1 MTRNKQIFKI
11 TLSAILAALTII
23 ISFLP
28 IKTLGLEITLTVI
41 PIAVGAIIGGK
52 YVGLILG
59 SVFGVTSFLQCLGY
73 SLFGN
78 TLLNIN
84 PFLTFIVCVPTRM
97 IAGFLTGLI
106 YEILDKK
113 LKSNKGPII
122 AKLIASVVMPI
133 LNTVLF
139 MGTLVL
145 CFYNTPEIQ
154 YYVELL
160 GAFNPIHFII
170 LFVGINGLVEIIV
183 GIVASFPIVKALEH
197 VIRIK

>member
-11 TLSAILAALTII
+11 TLTAVLTALTVV

-52 YVGLILG
+52 YVGLFLG
-59 SVFGVTSFLQCLGY
+59 TAFGVTSFLQCLGY
-73 SLFGN
+73 SAFGS
-78 TLLNIN
+78 TLLSIN
-84 PFLTFIVCVPTRM
+84 PFYTFLVCVPTRM
-97 IAGFLTGLI
+97 IAGFVTGYV
-106 YEILDKK
+106 YEIISKNKK
-113 LKSNKGPII
+113 YDLV
-122 AKLIASVVMPI
+122 AKLISCVIMPV

-139 MGTLVL
+139 MGTLAL

-154 YYVELL
+154 GYVELL
-160 GAFNPIHFII
+160 GALNPIHYIF

-183 GIVASFPIVKALEH
+183 GIVVSFPLVKALEH
-197 VIRIK
+197 AIRIK